1 MVYLSISFRRLIQL
15 YSSIHQSVGFLEKM
29 LCHFGLRLRPAISNI
44 YEATSSSKKQ
54 TGSI

>member
-44 YEATSSSKKQ
+44 YDATSSSKKQ